1 MIVAEFQSIA
11 DALPEA
17 LILVTDQLE
26 IVSINKAAI
35 EVFRDEADNLIGK
48 NLSDIT
54 SNSKD
59 NLNSQ
64 LKVWL
69 RSRKPVPATLHWNP
83 GQIVLGNW
91 SCHGFLLKP
100 VKDGSTGYVIIRCIA
115 GKKPSKDFLHLN
127 KEYKRQNETLRKL
140 QQSRDDLAAEHERAL
155 VTLESIGDA
164 VITTDSNGSIEYLN
178 PIAEQL
184 TGWTANEAAGKE
196 LLEVFNIIN
205 EVTREPAID
214 PISRCLKEDR
224 IVGLANHT
232 ALINRDGMEY
242 IIEDSAAPIRNRR
255 DKTIGAVMV
264 FRDVTEERLAQ
275 RQLRYLAQHDTLT
288 TLNNRHYFEQ
298 ELERAVQVAR
308 RGNIQYALLYMDLDQ
323 FKVIND
329 TAGHGVGDELLREV
343 AQLFTRRVR
352 KSDVLA
358 RLGGDEFGVL
368 LSDADIKT
376 AKDVATALIEEMD
389 EFTFE
394 GQGVKY
400 DISTSIGIATIN
412 KETSSSAEVLRLADI
427 ACYIAKRAGRNR
439 FHVYSGDDTTE
450 ISAMGELRLASDIKQ
465 AFLEK
470 RFVLHYQ
477 EIKAIQEKESTSHFE
492 VLIRMKGQNGSLV
505 SPAIFIPTAE
515 RFNLMTQIDIWV
527 ATEAIRVLAE
537 QQKTGHDIAF
547 SINLSG
553 TSLGDQALQDCI
565 NSNMSKYDLAEGSLI
580 FEVTETAAVSVAT
593 LEQTTEF
600 MEHLR
605 SRGCR
610 FSLDDF
616 GTGFSS
622 FAYLKYLPVD
632 YVKIDG
638 TFVRDILKDPVDQA
652 MVRSINQISHSLG
665 KKTVA
670 EFVESADILEQIRS
684 IGVDYAQGYHIGK
697 PSEKL
702 GFYN

>member
-1 MIVAEFQSIA
+1 MVANQFQIIT

-17 LILVTDQLE
+17 LILISDQLE
-26 IVSINKAAI
+26 IVSVNKAAL
-35 EVFRDEADNLIGK
+35 EVFGCVVDKLVGRQLT
-48 NLSDIT
+48 DIT
-54 SNSKD
+54 TNSEQ
-59 NLNSQ
+59 NLLQ
-64 LKVWL
+64 QMKMWL
-69 RSRKPVPATLHWNP
+69 RSRKPLPATLHWNNTLT
-83 GQIVLGNW
+83 QMDKW

-100 VKDGSTGYVIIRCIA
+100 KQVDETGYVIIRCIL
-115 GKKPSKDFLHLN
+115 GKKPSKDFMDLN
-127 KEYKRQNETLRKL
+127 REFHKQTEMLRKL
-140 QQSRDDLAAEHERAL
+140 QKSRDELAAEHERAM

-164 VITTDSNGSIEYLN
+164 VITTDENGIIEYLN
-178 PIAEQL
+178 PVAEQL
-184 TGWTANEAAGKE
+184 TGWSSQESNGKK

-205 EVTREPAID
+205 EITRQPAID
-214 PISRCLKEDR
+214 PISRCLEENR

-255 DKTIGAVMV
+255 DNVIGAVMV
-264 FRDVTEERLAQ
+264 FRDVTEERLTQ

-288 TLNNRHYFEQ
+288 TLNNRHHFEQ
-298 ELERAVQVAR
+298 ELEKAVQIAR
-308 RGNIQYALLYMDLDQ
+308 RGHIGYALLYLDLDQ

-343 AQLFTRRVR
+343 AQLFTKRVR

-368 LSDADIKT
+368 LSDADIDIAT
-376 AKDVATALIEEMD
+376 EVAESLISEMG
-389 EFTFE
+389 EYTFE
-394 GQGVKY
+394 GQGVRY
-400 DISTSIGIATIN
+400 DISTSIGITLID
-412 KETSSSAEVLRLADI
+412 EDTTSAAEVLRLADI

-439 FHVYSGDDTTE
+439 YHVYSGDDTQE
-450 ISAMGELRLASDIKQ
+450 ISAVGELNLATDIKH
-465 AFLEK
+465 ALLEN
-470 RFVLHYQ
+470 RFVLYFQ
-477 EIKAIQEKESTSHFE
+477 SIESIQQDESTKHFE
-492 VLIRMKGQNGSLV
+492 VLLRLKGENGKMI
-505 SPAIFIPTAE
+505 SPAMIIPTAE

-527 ATEAIRVLAE
+527 VTEAISVLAGL
-537 QQKTGHDIAF
+537 QQAGHDIAF
-547 SINLSG
+547 SVNLSG
-553 TSLGDQALQDCI
+553 TSLGDQALQDSI
-565 NSNMSKYDLAEGSLI
+565 KSNMAKYKLAEGSLV

-605 SRGCR
+605 SKGCK

-670 EFVESADILEQIRS
+670 EFVESKEILEQIKR
-684 IGVDYAQGYHIGK
+684 IGIDYAQGYYLGK
-697 PSEKL
+697 PGTKL
-702 GFYN
+702 KLD

>member
-1 MIVAEFQSIA
+1 MASQFQVLA

-17 LILVTDQLE
+17 LILISENLEVVSVNKATLEVFSCSVNE
-26 IVSINKAAI
+26 IV
-35 EVFRDEADNLIGK
+35 GK
-48 NLSDIT
+48 KITELST
-54 SNSKD
+54 NSEEDLKR
-59 NLNSQ
+59 Q
-64 LKVWL
+64 LRIWL
-69 RSRKPVPATLHWNP
+69 RSRKPVPASIHWTVEKSDLA
-83 GQIVLGNW
+83 QW
-91 SCHGFLLKP
+91 TCHGFLLKP
-100 VKDGSTGYVIIRCIA
+100 VHEKDGGYAIIRCTRW
-115 GKKPSKDFLHLN
+115 KKPAKDFIDLN
-127 KEYKRQNETLRKL
+127 RAYETQSKMLRKL
-140 QQSRDDLAAEHERAL
+140 QQSRDELEAEHERSQI
-155 VTLESIGDA
+155 TLESIGDA
-164 VITTDSNGSIEYLN
+164 VITTDNQGCIEYMN
-178 PIAEQL
+178 PIAEAL
-184 TGWTANEAAGKE
+184 TGWANKESTGKP
-196 LLEVFNIIN
+196 LLKVFNIIN

-214 PISRCLKEDR
+214 PISRCLNEGR

-232 ALINRDGMEY
+232 ALINKEGMEY

-255 DKTIGAVMV
+255 QKTIGAVLV
-264 FRDVTEERLAQ
+264 FRDVTEDRLAQ

-298 ELERAVQVAR
+298 ELEKAVQIAR
-308 RGNIQYALLYMDLDQ
+308 RGHIQYVLLYMDLDQ
-323 FKVIND
+323 FKVVND

-343 AQLFTRRVR
+343 AFLFANRVR

-368 LSDADIKT
+368 LGDADLDT
-376 AKDVATALIEEMD
+376 AREVAGELLKAID

-394 GQGVKY
+394 GQGVHY
-400 DISTSIGIATIN
+400 DISTSIGIATID
-412 KETSSSAEVLRLADI
+412 KQTSSSAEVLRLADI

-439 FHVYSGDDTTE
+439 YHIYSGDDSQE
-450 ISAMGELRLASDIKQ
+450 ISAMGEMKLATDIKH
-465 AFLEK
+465 ALLED

-477 EIKAIQEKESTSHFE
+477 PIISIQTDEKTRHFE
-492 VLIRMKGQNGSLV
+492 VLLRMKGENGSLI
-505 SPAIFIPTAE
+505 SPAIVIPTAE
-515 RFNLMTQIDIWV
+515 RFSLMTQVDIWV
-527 ATEAIRVLAE
+527 VTHAIKILAELQATE
-537 QQKTGHDIAF
+537 QDIVF

-553 TSLGDQALQDCI
+553 TSLGDEALQESI
-565 NSNMSKYDLAEGSLI
+565 KSNMSRYDLNEGSLI

-605 SRGCR
+605 TRGCK

-638 TFVRDILKDPVDQA
+638 TFVRDILSDPVDQA

-670 EFVESADILEQIRS
+670 EFVESAEILEQIKL
-684 IGVDYAQGYHIGK
+684 IGIDYAQGYAIGK
-697 PSEKL
+697 PEPDIN
-702 GFYN
+702 YQ

>member
-1 MIVAEFQSIA
+1 MVANEFQLIA

-17 LILVTDQLE
+17 LILVSDQLE
-26 IVSINKAAI
+26 IASVNKAAL
-35 EVFRDEADNLIGK
+35 EVFGCIADEIVGTSLTELVSNEEADLRR
-48 NLSDIT
+48 
-54 SNSKD
+54 
-59 NLNSQ
+59 Q
-64 LKVWL
+64 LKIWL
-69 RSRKPVPATLHWNP
+69 RSRKPVPAVIHWKATAEK
-83 GQIVLGNW
+83 LGKW
-91 SCHGFLLKP
+91 SCHAFLLKP
-100 VKDGSTGYVIIRCIA
+100 KIKNDIGYAIIRCIS
-115 GKKPSKDFLHLN
+115 GKKPAKDFLHLN
-127 KEYKRQNETLRKL
+127 REYIRQKETLRKL
-140 QQSRDDLAAEHERAL
+140 QRSRDQLTAEHERAI

-164 VITTDSNGSIEYLN
+164 VITTDESGRVEYLN

-184 TGWTANEAAGKE
+184 TGWKNSESFGKR
-196 LLEVFNIIN
+196 LSEVFNIIN
-205 EVTREPAID
+205 EITRQPAID
-214 PISRCLKEDR
+214 PISRCLKENR

-255 DKTIGAVMV
+255 DKVIGAVMV

-288 TLNNRHYFEQ
+288 TLNNRHHFEQ
-298 ELERAVQVAR
+298 ELEKAVQIAR
-308 RGNIQYALLYMDLDQ
+308 RGSIQYALLYLDLDQ

-329 TAGHGVGDELLREV
+329 TAGHGAGDELLREV
-343 AQLFTRRVR
+343 SQIFVKRVR

-368 LSDADIKT
+368 LSDSDIED
-376 AKDVATALIEEMD
+376 AKEVAEALIEEMNGY
-389 EFTFE
+389 TFE
-394 GQGVKY
+394 GQGLKY
-400 DISTSIGIATIN
+400 DISTSIGITIIDKN
-412 KETSSSAEVLRLADI
+412 TLSAAEVLRFADI

-439 FHVYSGDDTTE
+439 YHIYSGDDTQE
-450 ISAMGELRLASDIKQ
+450 ISAVGELQLATDIKQ
-465 AFLEK
+465 ALVEK
-470 RFVLHYQ
+470 RFILHYQ
-477 EIKAIQEKESTSHFE
+477 KIKPIQEAESTRHFE
-492 VLIRMKGQNGSLV
+492 VLLRLKGEHGNLI
-505 SPAIFIPTAE
+505 SPAVVIPTAE
-515 RFNLMTQIDIWV
+515 RFNLMTQIDMWV
-527 ATEAIRVLAE
+527 VTEAIGVLAKL
-537 QQKTGHDIAF
+537 QQEGHDVAF

-553 TSLGDQALQDCI
+553 SSLGDQALQDCI
-565 NSNMSKYDLAEGSLI
+565 KSNMSSYQLKDGSLV

-605 SRGCR
+605 SKGCK

-665 KKTVA
+665 KQTVA
-670 EFVESADILEQIRS
+670 EFVESKEILEQIKL
-684 IGVDYAQGYHIGK
+684 IGINYAQGYYIGK
-697 PSEKL
+697 PDSSLDL
-702 GFYN
+702 G